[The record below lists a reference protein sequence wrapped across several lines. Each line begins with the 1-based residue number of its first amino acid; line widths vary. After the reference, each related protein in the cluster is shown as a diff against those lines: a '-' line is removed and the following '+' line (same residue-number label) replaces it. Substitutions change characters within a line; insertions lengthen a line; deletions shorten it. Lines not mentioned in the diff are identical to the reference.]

1 MLCYGRLDFSKG
13 INVDKT
19 SASTEGTIC
28 HYWYFLH
35 KGLKFQLDVCMCFE
49 CHDVSRMFINLEDI
63 AILKTYGDN
72 H

>member
-1 MLCYGRLDFSKG
+1 MLIRQVHQQRELFVTIG
-13 INVDKT
+13 I
-19 SASTEGTIC
+19 
-28 HYWYFLH
+28 FLH